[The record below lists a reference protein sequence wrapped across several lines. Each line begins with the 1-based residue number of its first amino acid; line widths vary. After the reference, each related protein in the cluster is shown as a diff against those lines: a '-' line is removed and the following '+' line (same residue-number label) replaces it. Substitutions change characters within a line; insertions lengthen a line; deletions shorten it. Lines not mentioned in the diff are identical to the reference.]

1 LNTLV
6 SELQL
11 TSAVTDLAQVYPW
24 LDEAAAGVE
33 ADVLSRI
40 HVALE
45 EAVVNAALHG
55 FPDGRVGHI
64 TLRVECLGDSLVL
77 QIEDDGIPFD
87 PTTAAI
93 RKPATCLDDV
103 DPGGWGLGLIR
114 AFTTSFTYERRG
126 GHNHLTMRFR
136 LKAEKTS

>member
-1 LNTLV
+1 M
-6 SELQL
+6 
-11 TSAVTDLAQVYPW
+11 ADLAQVYPW

-33 ADVLSRI
+33 AAVLTRI

-45 EAVVNAALHG
+45 EAVANAALHG

-64 TLRVECLGDSLVL
+64 TLRVDCLSDSLVL

-87 PTTAAI
+87 PTTAAV
-93 RKPATCLDDV
+93 RKAASCLDDI

-114 AFTTSFTYERRG
+114 AFATSIAYERGG
-126 GHNHLTMRFR
+126 GHNHLTMHFR
-136 LKAEKTS
+136 LKPEKTA